1 MEKWKKVIVRGKE
14 KENFYCR
21 EDSKG
26 KLEYRY
32 RVHQQDSMGKM
43 VDTWKKQDDKRQPFR
58 TIKEAEAHR
67 KAFIEEIMGRTE
79 RSMSVPDLYTLQEIF
94 EDYVEKRGVTLA
106 PSSLSKHRGDM
117 KNHITPHFK
126 RRRIGSITAGEIK
139 NFITGLRSKQA
150 YETSRSVLATMA
162 KVWKYAYELGII
174 DRNIYIELFVDTTTK
189 VTVPKLLK
197 DKIAQTK
204 QPEVYTMAQ
213 IERFCNYA
221 KQEGTV
227 YYILLLLCYYA
238 GVRQSEALGLMWN
251 DINWNTGKIVIHRQL
266 AYHRL
271 RHIDYIGPTK
281 SKVDRIFQA
290 PPALLAAL
298 LEWQEE
304 QERYRVQLGK
314 RYQDNEELENTIE
327 GGTVKGGDFVLR
339 CPNGVLLNRS
349 EASHF
354 RERAQRKL
362 GDHFTFHGLR
372 HTVVSRLSG
381 SGVPLKNISHF
392 IGHAD
397 SRTTEKYYLGIDELG
412 EEKLMAAIA
421 SL

>member
-32 RVHQQDSMGKM
+32 RVHQQDSMGKL
-43 VDTWKKQDDKRQPFR
+43 VDTWKKQDDQRQPFR
-58 TIKEAEAHR
+58 TLREAETHR

-79 RSMSVPDLYTLQEIF
+79 RSMSVPNLHTLQEIF

-117 KNHITPHFK
+117 KNHITPYFK
-126 RRRIGSITAGEIK
+126 KRRIGSITAGEIK

-174 DRNIYIELFVDTTTK
+174 DRNIYIELFVDATTK

-197 DKIAQTK
+197 DKIAQAK

-221 KQEGTV
+221 KLEGTV
-227 YYILLLLCYYA
+227 YYILLLLCYYG
-238 GVRQSEALGLMWN
+238 GVRQSEALGLMWD
-251 DINWNTGKIVIHRQL
+251 DIDWNTGSIAICRQL
-266 AYHRL
+266 AYDKNRNL
-271 RHIDYIGPTK
+271 DYIGPTK
-281 SKVDRIFQA
+281 SKTIRVFQA
-290 PPALLAAL
+290 PPALLSAL
-298 LEWQEE
+298 SEWRIE
-304 QERYRVQLGK
+304 QQGYRTQLGRK
-314 RYQDNEELENTIE
+314 YQNREELESILE
-327 GGTVKGGDFVLR
+327 GGVVRGGDFVLR
-339 CPNGVLLNRS
+339 NPNGPLLNRS
-349 EASHF
+349 QANHF
-354 RERAQRKL
+354 RERVQKKL
-362 GDHFTFHGLR
+362 GEHFTFHGLR

-421 SL
+421 NL